1 MRQHEVRSAAAG
13 QAEARRKS
21 VATASKAAEIEAAIS
36 KAQEEAAAA
45 LIRKR
50 AEADARMAEREAE
63 AKKNRLSL
71 AKKEEEVRLAMLKKQ
86 EEIQDRAAKEVAA
99 AAEQRLLQNERK
111 EAELQ
116 ARMLA
121 EKQAMQKKIAEKA
134 AESAFKVERSAKLR
148 KQHIEEQRQEFA
160 RRSALMEKRT
170 RERAAAEDRRLHE
183 QREKQATKKVQ
194 LQKAKDHMLE
204 NVEAKKQAIINEE
217 QRKELSLQRRALEV
231 EEQRRMRQHERCM
244 MLAAQKQ
251 RTEESMTQLQV
262 RHTDDDA
269 APAPCSCPLDW
280 QRHCSPHFY
289 LTHAQGRLE
298 KLDCMVMAR
307 MERAELL
314 ERAKEAQIEQQRQ
327 MSRSASLSRH
337 AMSNTLRKIE
347 QNMSNR
353 DLTLRIPANVRRNL
367 EKPELRSFFETC
379 DPKGEGVIS
388 VKSVRNLLAEA
399 RASVS
404 SSTFG
409 QPQPNKLRS
418 TDMSQKRL
426 LFSYS
431 TAKLLAPAKGGGTG
445 TDEMLDTL
453 LRAFNMVDAEG
464 TGSIAKSDLYAVL
477 EKAGMTQPGPNAMSS
492 SVFLRTF
499 EGFNSNEDARI
510 SLDDF
515 VPFAAALAKKE
526 FAS

>member
-21 VATASKAAEIEAAIS
+21 VATALKAAEIEAAIS

-251 RTEESMTQLQV
+251 RTEESMTQLQ
-262 RHTDDDA
+262 
-269 APAPCSCPLDW
+269 
-280 QRHCSPHFY
+280 
-289 LTHAQGRLE
+289 GRLE

-347 QNMSNR
+347 QNLSNR

-367 EKPELRSFFETC
+367 EKPELRSLFETC

-404 SSTFG
+404 SSAFG